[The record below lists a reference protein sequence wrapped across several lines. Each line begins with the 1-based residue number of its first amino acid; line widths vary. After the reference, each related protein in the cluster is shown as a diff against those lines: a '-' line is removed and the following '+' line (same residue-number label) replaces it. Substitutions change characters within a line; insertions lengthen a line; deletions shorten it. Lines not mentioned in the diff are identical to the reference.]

1 MPREWGRDPFFT
13 FLPRE
18 RNEGFG
24 DVHAFMGKV
33 NYHFPKARIKTSLAA
48 GYYHLPDVK
57 NYRLNKYGLPSYTQV
72 NADIR
77 YSFNKLLKG
86 LEAQVLVAG
95 KFNQGETY
103 NNKNYVFNKV
113 NMAQYN
119 FVLNYHF

>member
-1 MPREWGRDPFFT
+1 
-13 FLPRE
+13 
-18 RNEGFG
+18 
-24 DVHAFMGKV
+24 MGKF
-33 NYHFPKARIKTSLAA
+33 NYHFPKARIITSLAA

-103 NNKNYVFNKV
+103 DNKNYVFNKV